1 MTLKTRLT
9 HGSVLL
15 ATLIA
20 GAISAVDL
28 ANVMHLEF
36 DATLDRGRLSS
47 GHHPRPADRT
57 DGADRPRFHPARGS
71 EILQRAPAG
80 ADGRNR
86 AALLY
91 DQEREVRH
99 RAGHDVPDR
108 ATSGW
113 YNRLH
118 QRTGEGHDLRH
129 PPSDCGV
136 I

>member
-71 EILQRAPAG
+71 EILQHAPAG

-86 AALLY
+86 AAPAPA
-91 DQEREVRH
+91 
-99 RAGHDVPDR
+99 AGGHQYPGR
-108 ATSGW
+108 GASG
-113 YNRLH
+113 RG
-118 QRTGEGHDLRH
+118 RRG
-129 PPSDCGV
+129 
-136 I
+136 